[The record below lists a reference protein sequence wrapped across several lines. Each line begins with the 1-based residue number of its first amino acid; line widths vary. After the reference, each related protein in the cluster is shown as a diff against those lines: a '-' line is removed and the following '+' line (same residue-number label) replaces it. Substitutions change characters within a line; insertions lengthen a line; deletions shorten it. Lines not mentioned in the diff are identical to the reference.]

1 MQQTPD
7 QQQRFSPAAPPVAYR
22 HRDFFRFLMCRPFYW
37 MLLFL
42 VVEALLAASTTALII
57 QAGRDMGEE
66 EFLISD
72 FVWIVVAQSAAYLV
86 GATSWVFAERA
97 GFGAFG
103 RYMLRFARDNRHQP
117 ALLTDKTQRDHV
129 EPFLTNEVFHILFE
143 LIYELE
149 ADLKLFFGLIFN
161 SIVLGFAID
170 AGLPVVYAS
179 VFFLLLGLQWL
190 VRRPVAAAYLAQQR
204 TTNRMIGHTYT
215 AWDNITTGNRYNY
228 RLWHGGFKLRLR
240 NALSA
245 QIRAI
250 LAREGIAAISGIF
263 ALVVVFS
270 YLAWVAGQNRLDA
283 GMLIALAATLPRQIE
298 LSYNVHGLASGW
310 NDLLAVWTR
319 IGGACAAMRPAPDAQ
334 FEGRIRFEGVTL
346 SQSGVEVAC
355 ASVDDAMA
363 RVQALPTGRLLVRG
377 SNGSGKS
384 TLLVALKARLGSQ
397 AFYWPTSDKLAF
409 VFSAAQVGNANA
421 GNGDD
426 NHRSDGTDGI
436 DSDTKTGQTDA
447 DSSWSA
453 LDSTLQPDPTST
465 FPTSTVPTSTP
476 ATSTP
481 PTSTLPTHPANHP
494 ALHGATGQWLPSGAA
509 PAPKAPGFSSGEK
522 QLKSLQEIVARTDAR
537 VYLLDEWDA
546 NLDAKN
552 RAAAEALVASLAARA
567 RVVEISHRDRV

>member
-1 MQQTPD
+1 MPQTPD
-7 QQQRFSPAAPPVAYR
+7 RPQRFASAAPPGAYR

-103 RYMLRFARDNRHQP
+103 RYMLRFARDNRHTP
-117 ALLTDKTQRDHV
+117 ALLTDKTQRDMA

-228 RLWHGGFKLRLR
+228 RLWHAGFKLRLR
-240 NALSA
+240 GALVA

-319 IGGACAAMRPAPDAQ
+319 IGGACAAMRPAPDAK
-334 FEGRIRFEGVTL
+334 FEGRIRFEGVAL
-346 SQSGVEVAC
+346 SQAGVEVAC
-355 ASVDDAMA
+355 TSVDEAMA

-384 TLLVALKARLGSQ
+384 TLLVALKSRLGSQ

-409 VFSAAQVGNANA
+409 VFSAAQVSSATG
-421 GNGDD
+421 GHGGDI
-426 NHRSDGTDGI
+426 NDGDG
-436 DSDTKTGQTDA
+436 DGDTGQTDG

-453 LDSTLQPDPTST
+453 LDSTLQPDPNST
-465 FPTSTVPTSTP
+465 LPN
-476 ATSTP
+476 
-481 PTSTLPTHPANHP
+481 STLPTHPANP
-494 ALHGATGQWLPSGAA
+494 ALHGTTGHAPPQNAA
-509 PAPKAPGFSSGEK
+509 GAPKAPGFSSGEK

-567 RVVEISHRDRV
+567 LVVEISHRDRV